1 MKKMAITGILNTA
14 RTIKQGATMHIAKD
28 APEYLKAV
36 SYVGISEDDLEK
48 SGLIEGDMVKI
59 VSEQG
64 EAVVEVKKMEVQS
77 SSFFMPVSYIANK
90 LVSAET
96 HGTGVPSFKNTEV
109 TITKA

>member
-1 MKKMAITGILNTA
+1 MELKGLLNTA
-14 RTIKQGATMHIAKD
+14 RTLKQGATMHIAKD

-36 SYVGISEDDLEK
+36 SYVGIGEDDLDK
-48 SGLIEGDMVKI
+48 GGLKEGDMVKI
-59 VSEQG
+59 VSSIG
-64 EAVVEVKKMEVQS
+64 EAIVEVKKMDVQS
-77 SSFFMPVSYIANK
+77 SSFFMPVSFLANK